1 MGKDL
6 SNTQNRIKKIL
17 RWTLAVLT
25 LIIIISGLGINYYT
39 TIEYLTLGVL
49 SKNLAFQLH
58 FWIFIPFLIL
68 FLIHI
73 LIKPILRLLGNEKI
87 KNKLIVLQLR
97 LKKNITI
104 IFIIIVLLGI
114 SVYFLAGQF
123 GPSEPIKLDNV
134 EVKEYKGQKL
144 SSVNDFRENSIK
156 GPQYINATNYRLEV
170 TGLVANPKNYTYDDV
185 IKNHQNYEKVV
196 KLDCVEGWDVTIL
209 WEGVL
214 VKDLIRETI
223 PSSNANTVILYAY
236 DGYSTSFPLDYLENN
251 NILMAYKMNNA
262 TIPPERGFPFQLVA
276 ESKWG
281 YKWIKWITKIELSDD
296 PNYQGYWERRGYSN
310 SGNLNESFLK

>member
-1 MGKDL
+1 L
-6 SNTQNRIKKIL
+6 SNIQSRVKKIL

-25 LIIIISGLGINYYT
+25 VLIIISGLGITYYT
-39 TIEYLTLGVL
+39 TVEYLTFGLL

-68 FLIHI
+68 FLLHI
-73 LIKPILRLLGNEKI
+73 FIKPILGILENEKS
-87 KNKLIVLQLR
+87 KNRLASLKRKLR
-97 LKKNITI
+97 ENIGLILAI
-104 IFIIIVLLGI
+104 IFILGI
-114 SVYFLAGQF
+114 SVYLLAGQF

-156 GPQYINATNYRLEV
+156 GPQYINETTYRLEV
-170 TGLVANPKNYTYDDV
+170 TGLVSNPKNYTYGNV
-185 IKNHQNYEKVV
+185 INHQNYEKVV

-209 WEGVL
+209 WQGVL
-214 VKDLIRETI
+214 VKDIIRESI
-223 PSSNANTVILYAY
+223 PSPNANTVIFYAY
-236 DGYSTSFPLDYLENN
+236 DGYSTSFSRDYLENN

-262 TIPPERGFPFQLVA
+262 TIPSERGFPFQLVA

-296 PNYQGYWERRGYSN
+296 PNYQGYWESRGYSN

>member
-1 MGKDL
+1 MPKNHK
-6 SNTQNRIKKIL
+6 SFKKIL
-17 RWTLAVLT
+17 RWTLAVFT
-25 LIIIISGLGINYYT
+25 LLVIISGLGINYYN
-39 TIEYLTLGVL
+39 IVEYLTFGLL

-68 FLIHI
+68 FLLHMFVR
-73 LIKPILRLLGNEKI
+73 PILRILGNEKF
-87 KNKLIVLQLR
+87 KNRLMMLQWNLRENIALILAV
-97 LKKNITI
+97 
-104 IFIIIVLLGI
+104 IIILGI
-114 SVYFLAGQF
+114 FVYIFAGQF
-123 GPSEPIKLDNV
+123 NLSGPIKLDNV

-156 GPQYINATNYRLEV
+156 GPQYINITNYRLEV
-170 TGLVANPKNYTYDDV
+170 TGLVTNPKNYTYDEV
-185 IKNHQNYEKVV
+185 IQNHQNYDKVI

-209 WEGVL
+209 WQGIL
-214 VKDLIRETI
+214 VKDIIRESI
-223 PSSNANTVILYAY
+223 PSSNANTVILYAN

-251 NILMAYKMNNA
+251 DILMAYKMNNA

-281 YKWIKWITKIELSDD
+281 YKWIKWINKIELS
-296 PNYQGYWERRGYSN
+296 NNSSYQGYWESRGYSN